1 MAFTPD
7 QQYLIDTKS
16 TDDPVMCCLS
26 VGGAYSELTQTCQY
40 PQFDNVEVPIA
51 DACSIAQ
58 DIAEGEPSVDDQTG
72 GGINFGGF
80 GTWFGDNLGGLT
92 DSFTTIWETFNPLTT
107 PTLPPPN
114 GTNPPPDLDEEDKSK
129 KQIWLVVGLVL
140 VLVLAVYL
148 IRKRS
153 KS

>member
-1 MAFTPD
+1 
-7 QQYLIDTKS
+7 
-16 TDDPVMCCLS
+16 MCCLS

-114 GTNPPPDLDEEDKSK
+114 GTNPPLDEEDKSK

>member
-51 DACSIAQ
+51 DACAIALE
-58 DIAEGEPSVDDQTG
+58 IAEGEPSVGDQTG

-80 GTWFGDNLGGLT
+80 GTWFGDNLEGLT

-107 PTLPPPN
+107 PTLPPPD
-114 GTNPPPDLDEEDKSK
+114 GTNPPLDEEDKSK